1 MEIITITT
9 EYIKLQDLLKPAA
22 RPSCWFRRERSWSTG
37 RCAPCGERSFVPAMW
52 WTPWDSATAC
62 SMRIEGLLLE
72 GFRNYDSQQLTFDE
86 SCNVIYGDNAQGKTN
101 LLEAIVYLSCGRSPR
116 THADRELI
124 GFGTDRARLVGQ
136 IRSREREFETEI
148 QLTRGRRRKMTVNGV
163 AAKNGGDLS
172 QVLHTVFFS
181 PEDLFLIREGAAARR
196 RFMDMS
202 LCQLRPRYA
211 EALAEYGRLYEHKTR
226 ILRDSDEYPQLL
238 DTLPDFDRRL
248 CQVGAVLISYR
259 ARYVQALAVH
269 AQRAHWEC
277 SGEREELA
285 LLYQTVK
292 TVEEPLGPAADIA
305 AALAEHQAQHHQAEL
320 ASRLC
325 LSGPHKDDIA
335 VTVNGLEARHFCSQ
349 GQVRT
354 AALSLKLA
362 DREIHKTAIGEYP
375 VMLLD
380 DVLSELDPRRQE
392 YVLNRIAGGQVF
404 ITCCENDRLD
414 ALLSG
419 RVYHVREGK
428 VL

>member
-1 MEIITITT
+1 
-9 EYIKLQDLLKPAA
+9 
-22 RPSCWFRRERSWSTG
+22 
-37 RCAPCGERSFVPAMW
+37 MW

-124 GFGTDRARLVGQ
+124 GFGTDMARLVGQ

-285 LLYQTVK
+285 LSYQTVK
-292 TVEEPLGPAADIA
+292 TVEDPLGPAADIA

>member
-1 MEIITITT
+1 
-9 EYIKLQDLLKPAA
+9 
-22 RPSCWFRRERSWSTG
+22 
-37 RCAPCGERSFVPAMW
+37 
-52 WTPWDSATAC
+52 
-62 SMRIEGLLLE
+62 MRVDRLTLD
-72 GFRNYDSQQLTFDE
+72 GFRNYRRQALELDE
-86 SCNVIYGDNAQGKTN
+86 SCNVIYGENAQGKTN
-101 LLEAIVYLSCGRSPR
+101 LLEAVVYLSCGRSPR
-116 THADRELI
+116 AHGDRELI
-124 GFGTDRARLVGQ
+124 GFERQDASVTGH
-136 IRSREREFETEI
+136 IYSREREFTTEI
-148 QLTRGRRRKMTVNGV
+148 QLFREKRRRMTVNGV
-163 AAKNGGDLS
+163 PARTNAALS
-172 QVLHTVFFS
+172 DVLHTVFFC
-181 PEDLFLIREGAAARR
+181 PEDLFLIRAGAAERR
-196 RFMDMS
+196 RFMDQS

-211 EALAEYGRLYEHKTR
+211 EALTEYGRLYDHKTR

-238 DTLPDFDRRL
+238 DTLPDFNHRL

-269 AQRAHWEC
+269 ARRAHWEC
-277 SGEREELA
+277 SGEREDLA
-285 LLYQTVK
+285 LTYQTVK
-292 TVEEPLGPAADIA
+292 TVEDPLGPVQDIA
-305 AALAEHQAQHHQAEL
+305 GALEEHQARHYQAEL

-419 RVYHVREGK
+419 RVYHIREGK

>member
-1 MEIITITT
+1 MQI
-9 EYIKLQDLLKPAA
+9 D
-22 RPSCWFRRERSWSTG
+22 R
-37 RCAPCGERSFVPAMW
+37 
-52 WTPWDSATAC
+52 
-62 SMRIEGLLLE
+62 LLLE
-72 GFRNYDSQQLTFDE
+72 GFRNYDSQQLTFDG
-86 SCNVIYGDNAQGKTN
+86 SCNVIYGENAQGKTN

-124 GFGTDRARLVGQ
+124 GFDRDRARLVGHIQ
-136 IRSREREFETEI
+136 AREREFETEI
-148 QLTRGRRRKMTVNGV
+148 LLNRGRRRKMTVNGV

-238 DTLPDFDRRL
+238 DTLPDFNHRL

-285 LLYQTVK
+285 LTYQTVK
-292 TVEEPLGPAADIA
+292 TVEDPLGPVQDIA
-305 AALAEHQAQHHQAEL
+305 GALEEHQARHYQAEL

-335 VTVNGLEARHFCSQ
+335 VTVNGLGARHFCSQ

-362 DREIHKTAIGEYP
+362 DREIHKNAIGEYP

-419 RVYHVREGK
+419 RVYHIREGR